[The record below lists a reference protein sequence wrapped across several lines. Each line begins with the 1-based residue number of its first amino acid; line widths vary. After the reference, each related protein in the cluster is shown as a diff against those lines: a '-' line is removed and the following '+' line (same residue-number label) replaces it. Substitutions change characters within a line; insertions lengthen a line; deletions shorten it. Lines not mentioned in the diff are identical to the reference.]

1 MAILFQISWLLAIAG
16 TFVYLLLQCML
27 YLGCRKAAMF
37 SPQKQKT
44 RPFSVIIAARNEY
57 ENLQTYLPT
66 VLQQQYPEYEV
77 IVVLDRNTDESETIL
92 QAFQKDFPF
101 LKYIKIDTLPDKW
114 VGKKYA
120 LQQGIAQAK
129 YEYLA
134 FTDADCRVGEAW
146 LQEINQHFGEDTAV
160 VLGISPY
167 FEENTFLNQWI
178 RFETYYTAFQMVG
191 FAAWGFPYMGLGRNI
206 SYKKSFF
213 LQNSGF
219 DAFKSRLSGDD
230 DLLVNAFAQAKY
242 TQVMISP
249 QSQTFSP
256 AKMTWKAWLRQKFR
270 HVSASTAYTPASKLL
285 LAAFHFA
292 HIGMYFFLFVA
303 ILGGY
308 ATFSQGIL
316 LYLCANS
323 LKWVIF
329 AQSTRH
335 IQAPHLHYLY
345 PLWDLMMVLYVALIV
360 PIGMLRKPT
369 WT

>member
-1 MAILFQISWLLAIAG
+1 
-16 TFVYLLLQCML
+16 
-27 YLGCRKAAMF
+27 
-37 SPQKQKT
+37 
-44 RPFSVIIAARNEY
+44 
-57 ENLQTYLPT
+57 
-66 VLQQQYPEYEV
+66 VL
-77 IVVLDRNTDESETIL
+77 
-92 QAFQKDFPF
+92 
-101 LKYIKIDTLPDKW
+101 
-114 VGKKYA
+114 
-120 LQQGIAQAK
+120 
-129 YEYLA
+129 
-134 FTDADCRVGEAW
+134 
-146 LQEINQHFGEDTAV
+146 

-167 FEENTFLNQWI
+167 FAENTFLNHWI

-191 FAAWGFPYMGLGRNI
+191 FAALGFPYMGLGRNI

-270 HVSASTAYTPASKLL
+270 HVSASTAYSSVSKLL

-292 HIGMYFFLFVA
+292 HIGMYFFLFVP
-303 ILGGY
+303 IFGGY

-316 LYLCANS
+316 LYLCGNL

-335 IQAPHLHYLY
+335 IQAPRLHYLY
-345 PLWDLMMVLYVALIV
+345 PLWDLMMVMYVAVIV

>member
-1 MAILFQISWLLAIAG
+1 MP
-16 TFVYLLLQCML
+16 TP
-27 YLGCRKAAMF
+27 KEE
-37 SPQKQKT
+37 

-57 ENLQTYLPT
+57 ENLQKYLPRI
-66 VLQQQYPEYEV
+66 LHQKYLDFEV
-77 IVVLDRNTDESETIL
+77 IVVLDRNTDDSETIL
-92 QAFQKDFPF
+92 QAFQRDFLF
-101 LKYIKIDTLPDKW
+101 LKYLKIDALPEKW

-120 LQQGIAQAK
+120 LAQGIAAAK
-129 YEYLA
+129 NEYLA
-134 FTDADCRVGEAW
+134 FTDADCLVGENW
-146 LQEINQHFGEDTAV
+146 LQTINQHFGVETAV
-160 VLGISPY
+160 VLGLSPY
-167 FEENTFLNQWI
+167 FEENSFLNRWI

-230 DLLVNAFAQAKY
+230 DLLINAFAQAKY
-242 TQVMISP
+242 TQVMIS
-249 QSQTFSP
+249 QESQTFSP

-270 HVSASTAYTPASKLL
+270 HVSASTAYTIQSKLL

-303 ILGGY
+303 IWGGY

-316 LYLCANS
+316 LYLS
-323 LKWVIF
+323 GILPKWVIF
-329 AQSTRH
+329 VNTKRH
-335 IQAPHLHYLY
+335 ISVPHLAYLY
-345 PLWDLMMVLYVALIV
+345 PLWDLMMAIYLALIV